1 MEETSLIWSQKR
13 FLFLV
18 GEVFGSEQV
27 EKTKIYTSSFNRKLT
42 FTRFHAEEIRRIYEE
57 FLTKNKISKIPLITH
72 KILLSAGDPKNNRDF
87 YETIF
92 MIEANIIAYA
102 QAFHS
107 LADIL
112 SHIIF
117 YGLGIENYN
126 CSFNKESISIKKV
139 KDFINEYL
147 YSDLINIQVDNLI
160 NCNEFKYLESFVNTT
175 KHRSL
180 VETKHSIEFTNPEKY
195 GVKIYPF
202 NYKGTKYQ
210 KKWSEDFI
218 TKDFEIVL
226 DRLISIGNSINNCLE
241 NNLSSKAS

>member
-1 MEETSLIWSQKR
+1 VIWSQKD
-13 FLFLV
+13 FLNLV
-18 GEVFGSEQV
+18 GKNFGSGQV
-27 EKTKIYTSSFNRKLT
+27 EKTKIYTNSFNKKLA
-42 FTRFHAEEIRRIYEE
+42 FARFHAEEIRRIYEE

-72 KILLSAGDPKNNRDF
+72 KILLSASDPIINRDF

-117 YGLGIENYN
+117 YGLEIENYN
-126 CSFNKESISIKKV
+126 CSFNKDSISIKKV
-139 KDFINEYL
+139 SDFINGYL
-147 YSDLINIQVDNLI
+147 YGDLITNQVEKLFH
-160 NCNEFKYLESFVNTT
+160 CNEFKYLEGFVNTT

-180 VETKHSIEFTNPEKY
+180 VETKHSIEFTDPQKY

-202 NYKGTKYQ
+202 NYNVNKFQ

-218 TKDFEIVL
+218 TIDFKIIL
-226 DRLISIGNSINNCLE
+226 DRLINIGNSINNCLE
-241 NNLSSKAS
+241 KNLSSKSP